1 MGTIEL
7 HLSAADRGSA
17 EVGYWLRPQARGHG
31 AATIALR
38 LVSRW
43 ACEKLGIERL
53 NLTTAPQNTAS
64 QRVADRAGFTKGRR
78 LLAGSLLDVVRR
90 RWHSRRAAPGR
101 GHKEVQHEKRGSDG
115 QRGSGPCRPG
125 APRQARDEESR
136 GSDEW
141 DDEEARDACDDHQ
154 GGGHWPGRAA
164 TARHLHPMMVSV
176 RQLPGPCAG

>member
-1 MGTIEL
+1 LGTIEL

-78 LLAGSLLDVVRR
+78 LLAGCATRPVITISTM
-90 RWHSRRAAPGR
+90 
-101 GHKEVQHEKRGSDG
+101 SDNE
-115 QRGSGPCRPG
+115 
-125 APRQARDEESR
+125 PRS
-136 GSDEW
+136 SMW
-141 DDEEARDACDDHQ
+141 
-154 GGGHWPGRAA
+154 
-164 TARHLHPMMVSV
+164 
-176 RQLPGPCAG
+176 